1 MPPRWYKGGMSNDAF
16 DQLEQALR
24 SGGPEAGFE
33 FLVRKFQEEKN
44 YPRIFEA
51 RLMKRRRELG
61 LPLIQT
67 DSLEDLPADTRRA
80 YEQAYVIA
88 AREVG
93 GLFLADGDI
102 QRAWPYFRAIGE
114 SAPVAAA
121 IEQLTPEQG
130 NEPILEIA
138 FHERVHPRKGFE
150 LLLVNHGICRAISY
164 FEGYPVRE
172 GREQCR
178 SLLVRTLHNE
188 LVENLKRVIA
198 QRESRAPDTSSVS
211 DLIASRN
218 WLFEDNCYY
227 TDTSH
232 VVSVLRFSL
241 DSEDPETLA
250 LAAEIADY
258 GLHLAPMFHYKGDPP
273 FENVYEGHGIYL
285 RALLGQNRDAAIAHF
300 RRKLAEGD
308 PNEVGTGPAQALVGL
323 LARLK
328 RYPEAI
334 EFSLDHLRD
343 ADPSQL
349 ACPSLL
355 QLCQLAGDYVQ
366 LRELAQEQ
374 GDLLSFAAAS
384 LQVR

>member
-1 MPPRWYKGGMSNDAF
+1 MSPDAF
-16 DQLEQALR
+16 ERLEQALR

-33 FLVRKFQEEKN
+33 FLLRKFQEEKN

-51 RLMKRRRELG
+51 RLMKKRRELG
-61 LPLIQT
+61 LPLIQV

-80 YEQAYVIA
+80 YEQAYLDA

-93 GLFLADGDI
+93 GLFLADGEI

-114 SAPVAAA
+114 TAPVAAA
-121 IEQLTPEQG
+121 IEQLTPDQG
-130 NEPILEIA
+130 TEPLLEIA

-150 LLLVNHGICRAISY
+150 LLLANHGICRAISY

-172 GREQCR
+172 GREQSR
-178 SLLVRTLHNE
+178 SLLVRTLHTE
-188 LVENLKRVIA
+188 LVESLKRTIV
-198 QRESRAPDTSSVS
+198 QREGPAPDTSSVS
-211 DLIASRN
+211 DLIAGRD

-232 VVSVLRFSL
+232 VVSVLRFSI
-241 DSEDPETLA
+241 DSEDPQTLA

-258 GLHLAPMFHYKGDPP
+258 GRRLAPMFHYKSDPP
-273 FENVYEGHGIYL
+273 FENIYEDHAIYL
-285 RALLGQNRDAAIAHF
+285 RALLGQDVDMAIAHF
-300 RRKLAEGD
+300 RRKLAASD
-308 PNEVGTGPAQALVGL
+308 PAEVGAGPAQALVGL

-334 EFSLDHLRD
+334 EVSLEHLRD

-349 ACPSLL
+349 ACPSAL
-355 QLCQLAGDYVQ
+355 QLCQLAGDFTR
-366 LRELAQEQ
+366 LRKLAQER
-374 GDLLSFAAAS
+374 GDLLSFTAAT
-384 LQVR
+384 LQE